1 MRTFCL
7 NHNVDSF
14 DGFVFL
20 AAILTMRIRNVWDH
34 LMRSKKDVANRRSLR
49 HLIHQRAKILKY
61 LKRID
66 QDRYDVVLERLGL
79 EPESVEGELLV

>member
-1 MRTFCL
+1 
-7 NHNVDSF
+7 
-14 DGFVFL
+14 
-20 AAILTMRIRNVWDH
+20 
-34 LMRSKKDVANRRSLR
+34 MRSKKDVANRRSLR